1 VALDDLTAAV
11 AKRKRAMDGGGE
23 EVAEGDAGAE
33 DTAPEEMDEGEESY
47 GSVEDDAANELAD
60 LVGVGEDKRAA
71 FKTALK
77 QYVQACMNAEPEAEE
92 E

>member
-1 VALDDLTAAV
+1 MALDDLTSAI
-11 AKRKRAMDGGGE
+11 AKRKRAMDGGDE
-23 EVAEGDAGAE
+23 EAAEGDTSEDSAAE
-33 DTAPEEMDEGEESY
+33 EADESY

-71 FKTALK
+71 FKTALR